1 MYYMTKIEDTV
12 RIPPYRF
19 DDPLE
24 EVAIQTLNDTY
35 NGRLD
40 KKLGLLI
47 CVNEIEEIGEGRLIM
62 GDGASYH
69 NVVFN
74 AIFFKPEQ
82 QEVIDGEVIEIAE
95 FGAFVRIG
103 PMDGLVHV
111 SQVTD
116 DYINYDSKRGA
127 LLAKESNKTLDEGD
141 LVRTRIVAIS
151 LKDNS
156 TKNTK
161 IGLTM
166 RQNNLGRFEWIEE
179 AKNKNITKV
188 LLGAYEGNIGSWKV
202 MEKCG
207 GKLEDIVIE
216 DETGLPIKRY
226 WIDLK

>member
-1 MYYMTKIEDTV
+1 MYYITKIEDTV

-24 EVAIQTLNDTY
+24 EVALEILNDKY
-35 NGRLD
+35 DGRLD

-47 CVNEIEEIGEGRLIM
+47 CVNEILEIGEGRLIM

-95 FGAFVRIG
+95 FGAFVRMG

-116 DYINYDSKRGA
+116 DYINYDAKRNA
-127 LLAKESNKTLDEGD
+127 LLAKETGKTLDEGD
-141 LVRTRIVAIS
+141 LVRSRIVAIS

-166 RQNNLGRFEWIEE
+166 RQNGLGRFEWIEQ
-179 AKNKNITKV
+179 AKQKNKK
-188 LLGAYEGNIGSWKV
+188 
-202 MEKCG
+202 
-207 GKLEDIVIE
+207 GKQ
-216 DETGLPIKRY
+216 
-226 WIDLK
+226 